1 MLALKNKDGVLKP
14 KPDVLKDLQKVIKM
28 RGIISLNKER
38 LTNFIDF
45 NSQGISKI
53 EYSVPSNN

>member
-45 NSQGISKI
+45 NS
-53 EYSVPSNN
+53 

>member
-28 RGIISLNKER
+28 YVKDWSNYYW
-38 LTNFIDF
+38 NSFIEILLF
-45 NSQGISKI
+45 LW
-53 EYSVPSNN
+53 